1 VLFRIKHQFEE
12 FIYLALSTTLA
23 ALAATLVATL
33 AAALAATLVAALAL
47 SATPVSTPTFAAST
61 TIFTI
66 STSFTRHY
74 TITQYFIS

>member
-1 VLFRIKHQFEE
+1 MLFRIKHQFEE

-23 ALAATLVATL
+23 ALAATLVA
-33 AAALAATLVAALAL
+33 ALAL
-47 SATPVSTPTFAAST
+47 SATPVSTPTFAASA

>member
-1 VLFRIKHQFEE
+1 MLFRIKHQFEE

-33 AAALAATLVAALAL
+33 AAALAATLAL
-47 SATPVSTPTFAAST
+47 SATPVSTPTFAASA